1 MKDANTT
8 LIVGLLAVIVVAL
21 GTMLAITYSRTDPVV
36 LIGFAGTIITGL
48 LAFLRAGQA
57 ADEAARAKKEAALST
72 QITAQAAA
80 TVQEIKVSVDG
91 KMGDL
96 LEQTKLAASSYATL
110 IERSRGEEIA
120 ASLAAVT
127 DAALIVAQA
136 APAVGS
142 PQEVTIVQAAD
153 SPVPVALAT
162 PVPVEVMEVKDEEQ
176 DGK

>member
-57 ADEAARAKKEAALST
+57 ADEAARAKHEAAD
-72 QITAQAAA
+72 AAA
-80 TVQEIKVSVDG
+80 KTVVNSNQIHEVKVSVDG
-91 KMGDL
+91 RMEQL
-96 LEQTKLAASSYATL
+96 LKLTETTATTVERAMQEQKAAEVKVASDATL
-110 IERSRGEEIA
+110 A
-120 ASLAAVT
+120 TAS
-127 DAALIVAQA
+127 A
-136 APAVGS
+136 APAIGPNAG
-142 PQEVTIVQAAD
+142 PQEVTIVQAPD

-162 PVPVEVMEVKDEEQ
+162 PVPVEITDVKE
-176 DGK
+176 